1 MDKRTADRIVK
12 GNFVEPT
19 EENQCFVKC
28 LYQTF
33 GIIDEE
39 GDFLPDVARLKVPKP
54 LGKFKDMANDWVD
67 QCQEEDA
74 EDLCEKAY
82 NIWHCFVRLKTKSQQ
97 EIIKKLTN
105 SGLLRSN

>member
-1 MDKRTADRIVK
+1 MELDKKVADRIVK

-19 EENQCFVKC
+19 EQNQCFVKC

-33 GIIDEE
+33 GIIDED
-39 GDFLPDVARLKVPKP
+39 GYFLPDVARLKVPKP

-67 QCQEEDA
+67 QCQEEDG
-74 EDLCEKAY
+74 EDLCDKAF

-105 SGLLRSN
+105 SHK